1 MVSESRVGEVF
12 ILGASSWRILEI
24 TLFAAGQTGVDS
36 RPLPGLSLKQA
47 QAIIDASSGDPPLN
61 HIRRLS
67 LRHRWFVSDG
77 YMEAAEYVSVQ
88 AEAAGLRDVRI
99 EKFPSDGKIYYS
111 TDKSLPAWN
120 VKSAVLRMVSPAA
133 KRLVSWEEN
142 PIVLAS
148 NSRSADVEAE
158 LIDVGEGV
166 HASDYEGKQVR
177 DKLVLA
183 SSPQEKG
190 RIETVH
196 RLAVLERGAAG
207 VISYRSYYVDD
218 FPDLIT
224 WDHLWTLELHGR
236 QRSLS
241 VSVRPS
247 VKPSVALRQKSI
259 NSQFSN
265 R

>member
-1 MVSESRVGEVF
+1 
-12 ILGASSWRILEI
+12 
-24 TLFAAGQTGVDS
+24 
-36 RPLPGLSLKQA
+36 
-47 QAIIDASSGDPPLN
+47 
-61 HIRRLS
+61 
-67 LRHRWFVSDG
+67 
-77 YMEAAEYVSVQ
+77 
-88 AEAAGLRDVRI
+88 
-99 EKFPSDGKIYYS
+99 
-111 TDKSLPAWN
+111 
-120 VKSAVLRMVSPAA
+120 MVSPAA